1 MGYRDHTIGGVSTLD
16 MGKYS
21 KFEEQLGGA
30 SKSSVRQD
38 ETKESVA
45 AVDAI
50 RSFSQTATCIITI
63 IDFATLMLL
72 VSGLQPEWDLCW
84 RRACIGMGY
93 CARCLASRSLR
104 RRILDCF
111 WYETKRFISTYVYLP
126 CTIFWVEQQLEQDH

>member
-1 MGYRDHTIGGVSTLD
+1 

-126 CTIFWVEQQLEQDH
+126 CTSIWVEQQLEQDH